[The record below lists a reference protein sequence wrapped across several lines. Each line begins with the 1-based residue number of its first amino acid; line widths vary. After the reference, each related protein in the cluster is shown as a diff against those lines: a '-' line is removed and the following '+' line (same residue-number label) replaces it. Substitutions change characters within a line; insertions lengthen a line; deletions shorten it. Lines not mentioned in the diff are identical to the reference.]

1 MQTERRRG
9 APKRTTSH
17 RPVSQS
23 AADSPA
29 RADRQFSRIPQH
41 KALRFSLSLSL
52 PLRLVFP
59 FSAPTPFSKSESH
72 CKLRPNARKGLSPLL
87 PQLSPPPAS
96 PPFVHPPTH
105 PPPSRSSLPLPH
117 PPRAPG
123 WQFSGGTINGSPV
136 LNQSPSCPSPSRP
149 PERVLC
155 NGQFTVSSL
164 WVM

>member
-1 MQTERRRG
+1 MAVSVGERWTM
-9 APKRTTSH
+9 A
-17 RPVSQS
+17 V
-23 AADSPA
+23 
-29 RADRQFSRIPQH
+29 FSLHYLPTLSVMRF
-41 KALRFSLSLSL
+41 LRFSQST
-52 PLRLVFP
+52 R
-59 FSAPTPFSKSESH
+59 FSKSESH